1 MIIEIAGVS
10 TENKGAELMLQAILE
25 HYAGA
30 EGVEFAVTRFFGSY
44 PERARYGLRTKL
56 DSFRFGRSRLAAALM
71 PASFRRT
78 FGLASETDIA
88 AVIDA
93 SGFAFGDQLGAER
106 VERFARDVTRWK
118 QQGKP
123 VVLLP
128 QACGPF
134 ETPRVAGAMRQIV
147 GQADRIYA
155 RDPVSLEHLRRLA
168 DAGERVRLAPDFT
181 CAVEGGLPDGFE
193 PAARRACIVP
203 NHRMVEKTSSTERD
217 QYIPFLCRCLQALE
231 DRDLRPFVLLHDN
244 NADESL
250 LPPLAR
256 AWGRPLPVVR
266 ESRPAML
273 KGILGTAHLVI
284 GSRFHALVSAL
295 SQAVPSIAVG
305 WSHKYEMLLA
315 DYECGDCLLSPGST
329 DAQIGAAIGRV
340 SDETDRN
347 LLIGRL
353 RAAGTVVRERVGG
366 MWQDIDA
373 VVGVAPPRTGGG
385 TSADLVQ
392 RACDHITA

>member
-10 TENKGAELMLQAILE
+10 TANKGAELMLRAILE

-30 EGVEFAVTRFFGSY
+30 DGVEFAVTRYFGAW

-56 DSFRFGRSRLAAALM
+56 DTFRFGRSRIAAALM
-71 PASFRRT
+71 PASFRQSL
-78 FGLASETDIA
+78 GLVNEADIA

-106 VERFARDVTRWK
+106 TERFARDVARWK

-128 QACGPF
+128 QAFGPF
-134 ETPRVAGAMRQIV
+134 ENPQLQPPMREV
-147 GQADRIYA
+147 VRLADRIYA
-155 RDPVSLEHLRRLA
+155 RDPVSLDHLRRLGGA
-168 DAGERVRLAPDFT
+168 DDRVQLAPDFT
-181 CAVEGGLPDGFE
+181 CLVEGVLPDGFE
-193 PAARRACIVP
+193 PIARQACIVP
-203 NHRMVEKTSSTERD
+203 NHRMVEKMSAADRE
-217 QYIPFLCRCLQALE
+217 QYIPFLCRCVQALD
-231 DRDLRPFVLLHDN
+231 DRKLRPFVLLHDTHV
-244 NADESL
+244 DESL
-250 LPPLAR
+250 IPPLER

-266 ESRPAML
+266 ESNPAML

-315 DYECGDCLLSPGST
+315 DYECPECLLSPNST
-329 DAQIGAAIGRV
+329 DAQIAEAIQRTV
-340 SDETDRN
+340 DDAERN
-347 LLIGRL
+347 VLIGRL
-353 RAAGTVVRERVGG
+353 KHAGSVLQERVHS
-366 MWQDIDA
+366 MWRDIDA
-373 VVGVAPPRTGGG
+373 VLGVPPSRIQRG
-385 TSADLVQ
+385 SEIPAVR
-392 RACDHITA
+392 RACDHVTA